1 MNRLLW
7 ARYKAIRA
15 QAKRIVSS
23 VFTRGDIVALMQS
36 FANVTSIPASD
47 SAGQVNLDT
56 QSIANAI
63 DAAVGEVLTHDINK
77 VITTVNGRAQEIENV
92 QMVMKTVTRSIAA
105 GITYAIVFGSGTV
118 DANVIIKANSRT
130 AKAVYGHGELA
141 ALFFHEAAA
150 RTAEVVHGHGYLT
163 ADASGYASPTE
174 EEVQHSLLAVITYV
188 TSHAGATT
196 QEPESI
202 LLSSIAQSDS
212 NASPKAEGPVNVSAA
227 NLARFIGYAG
237 ADTENHIVY
246 VGGQLVARV
255 ITSAG
260 AEIPTNDDTVDGYT
274 PYVLLTAADGDDDTE
289 YVVMLCVDAN
299 DHPIDNASNPVK
311 HGDDEYI
318 IHIT

>member
-63 DAAVGEVLTHDINK
+63 DAAVGEVLMHDINK

-92 QMVMKTVTRSIAA
+92 QMVMKTVARSIAA

-118 DANVIIKANSRT
+118 DAKVIIKANSRT

-174 EEVQHSLLAVITYV
+174 EEVQHSHLAVITYV

-227 NLARFIGYAG
+227 NLVRFIGHAG

-260 AEIPTNDDTVDGYT
+260 AKIPTNDDTVDGYT

-299 DHPIDNASNPVK
+299 DHPIDNASDPVK